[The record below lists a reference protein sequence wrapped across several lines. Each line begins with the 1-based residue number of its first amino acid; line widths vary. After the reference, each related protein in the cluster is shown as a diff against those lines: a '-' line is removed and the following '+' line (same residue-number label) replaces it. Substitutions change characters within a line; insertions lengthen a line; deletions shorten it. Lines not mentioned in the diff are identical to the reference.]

1 MFQLFVVIVIIVL
14 IFAFISAYWYVVV
27 PCVFAAC
34 VALAI
39 PPLVRHIRKNR
50 YFSSDDFRVRKEAIA
65 ALVAEHN
72 EIAEYA
78 KAVRDNGTFDIA
90 FSASGE
96 HAHLASSHNTSSYK
110 YRRDRNVAHFNATNV
125 HNCSLQVVRNASQS
139 PIKYLIKY
147 FHISVSEGSLGNVEA
162 LGEQISR
169 LESAIANIKD
179 RESSI
184 ATTMTPPEFI
194 LRYYRREFME
204 HVGVTLSAIRVP
216 YPVYV
221 FEYVSAGGNSGQ
233 RTTVTLDTQ
242 TIDTLIEALSE
253 KIRFR
258 KSAAGQRALMT
269 TALRE
274 RIKRRDNYTCHYCGV
289 AVSDEPHLLLEID
302 HIVPV
307 SKGGTSTEANLQTLC
322 WRCNRAKSNKL
333 VGAQPVLQYRGTQA
347 GA

>member
-1 MFQLFVVIVIIVL
+1 MSQLFVIIVIVV
-14 IFAFISAYWYVVV
+14 FVFSFISTYWYVVV
-27 PCVFAAC
+27 PCVLAAC
-34 VALAI
+34 VAISI

-50 YFSSDDFRVRKEAIA
+50 YFSSNDFQARKDAIA

-78 KAVRDNGTFDIA
+78 RTIRDNGKFNIA
-90 FSASGE
+90 FSTSGE
-96 HAHLASSHNTSSYK
+96 HAHLASSQNTSSYN
-110 YRRDRNVAHFNATNV
+110 YRRDRNIAHFDTTNV
-125 HNCSLQVVRNASQS
+125 HNCSLQVVRNAAQS

-147 FHISVSEGSLGNVEA
+147 FHIDVTEDSLDDIESLGEHV
-162 LGEQISR
+162 SR
-169 LESAIANIKD
+169 LEHAIENIKE

-184 ATTMTPPEFI
+184 AATMTPPEFI
-194 LRYYRREFME
+194 LKYYRREFME
-204 HVGVTLSAIRVP
+204 HVGVSLSAIEVP

-233 RTTVTLDTQ
+233 KTRVTLNTDALDNLIQ
-242 TIDTLIEALSE
+242 TLSE

-269 TALRE
+269 TRLRE
-274 RIKRRDNYTCHYCGV
+274 QIKRRDNYTCNYCDV
-289 AVSDEPHLLLEID
+289 AISDEPHLLLEID

-307 SKGGTSTEANLQTLC
+307 SRGGTSTEANLQTLC

-333 VGAQPVLQYRGTQA
+333 YGMQTKLQNCATQA